1 MKKVLVLG
9 AGMVARPL
17 VRYLLDRDFA
27 ITQGDIAVENAAAMI
42 DGHPNG
48 TAITLD
54 ISNDDELKKLISDHD
69 LTVSLVPFQF
79 HPLVARHCLDAGK
92 PMVTASYVSDEMS
105 AMHDEAVEKGVTLL
119 NEIGVDPG
127 IDHMSAMRVIDAV
140 HAKGGSI
147 LSFRSYC
154 GGLPA

>member
-54 ISNDDELKKLISDHD
+54 ISNDDELKKLSP
-69 LTVSLVPFQF
+69 LTRIKYDGKVTTVGRILFNKILKLVLELLVSFLCDRFSG
-79 HPLVARHCLDAGK
+79 HSL
-92 PMVTASYVSDEMS
+92 
-105 AMHDEAVEKGVTLL
+105 
-119 NEIGVDPG
+119 
-127 IDHMSAMRVIDAV
+127 
-140 HAKGGSI
+140 
-147 LSFRSYC
+147 
-154 GGLPA
+154 